1 MRARVR
7 ALRLA
12 PERFFVP
19 MNLTGRTL
27 GRYQVLE
34 RLGEGAMGAVYKARD
49 RDLDRL
55 VALKILPSFHSE
67 DSAARFEREARA
79 ISALNHPH
87 IATIYALDKAD
98 GLRFLALEYVSGG
111 NLTEKLNLAR
121 GSNELLTAADVVD
134 YALQIAEG
142 LAHAHRKN
150 VIHRDIKSD
159 NILIAEDG
167 SLKVAD
173 FGVAKLE
180 LEASLTEEG
189 SVLGTMAYMAPEQ
202 ILGEPAD
209 QRADI
214 FSFGVLAYEIACCER
229 PFQSPHSAALQYEI
243 LNSEPPAITEVRRD
257 LPARFESLVLRM
269 LEKSPADRPQ
279 SMAEV
284 CETLAEIRRELIE
297 SSSSSN
303 SGAEAGAAVRTP
315 QVGETIGRYRLLS
328 KIGEGG
334 MGSVYRALD
343 LQLDRQVALKTLKA
357 EAVSRPER
365 RRRFIQEAQA
375 ASALHHPNIVAVHE
389 IDERDGVHYI
399 VMEYVAGETLEQ
411 RVSGGPPPLRVSL
424 DLAIQVADA
433 LAAAHAAGIVHRDLK
448 PANVM
453 VDEQSRAKLLDFG
466 LAKLTEQSSSGSS
479 TRSQTAHTEDGAILG
494 TVAYMSPEQAE
505 GRSVDGRSDVF
516 SFGSLLYELLTGRR
530 AFGSDSKAGALAA
543 ILNRQPEPVSE
554 LAPQTPSELDR
565 IVARCLR
572 KAPDKRYQHF
582 GDIRIALEE
591 LRDDLEAGRLEA
603 NVEQATVAPSTGWRE
618 LILAAIAG
626 ALATGLAVWALQ
638 PKQPTATPPAEVA
651 NLTLAQLTGAE
662 GLAIY
667 PTWSPDGAWIA
678 YASDRGGRMD
688 LWKKPADGGE
698 DVRLTDTPLAETHP
712 DWSPDGR
719 TLAFSI
725 ESERGGVY
733 LMPADGGQAVRVTDF
748 GANPIWA
755 PDGRQIAFD
764 SNGSIYLVNYSGGE
778 PTELVA
784 GTSGTP
790 FIEWSPDGR
799 RIFYWDRTHRDLFS
813 VDVESRVTRQLRLIP
828 TGEEVA
834 GLTSSH
840 NGSRLV
846 FSKGSFGGDK
856 DLWQVEL
863 GPDGLPAGSATRLT
877 VSATDDVQCRFSAD
891 GKRLAF
897 TAQRIDRQLWGISL
911 NPKTGLSGSD
921 SRLITSHGQRNYYP
935 SATSD
940 GSLLAWTSQNAGQ
953 GVIYHQ
959 RRGEEEV
966 HKLTRDW
973 DRGIREVFPSIA
985 PDGVQIAYASTAGGS
1000 YQLWRMPAPDSVALQ
1015 LTDARPPMSDAGPVW
1030 SPDGQIIAFYSNR
1043 SDNWDIWAVD
1053 AGGGGEPKALLDWP
1067 SNELY
1072 PAFTPDGQA
1081 LTFTSTRN
1089 DNADIWRLD
1098 LKTGQTELLVEHPAV
1113 EGPGA
1118 WSPDGRR
1125 FYFISNRD
1133 GGFAIWM
1140 IPASGGPA
1148 QRVTPETLTFP
1159 DAALYTKF
1167 AVTQDELIAP
1177 LENRHG
1183 DIYVLEGLD

>member
-1 MRARVR
+1 
-7 ALRLA
+7 
-12 PERFFVP
+12 

-87 IATIYALDKAD
+87 IATIYALGQAD

-111 NLTEKLNLAR
+111 TLTQKLDRAR
-121 GSNELLTAADVVD
+121 AAHELLSPTEVVESC
-134 YALQIAEG
+134 LQIAEG

-159 NILIAEDG
+159 NILVAEDG

-202 ILGEPAD
+202 ILGEPSD

-214 FSFGVLAYEIACCER
+214 FSFGVLAYEIACGER
-229 PFQSPHSAALQYEI
+229 PFQSPHAAALQYEI
-243 LNSEPPAITEVRRD
+243 LNSEPPPLAEARRD
-257 LPARFESLVLRM
+257 LPPRFEELVLRM

-284 CETLAEIRRELIE
+284 SEILAEIRRELFA
-297 SSSSSN
+297 SSSSSESTGRAE
-303 SGAEAGAAVRTP
+303 SGSGSRTP
-315 QVGETIGRYRLLS
+315 EVGETIGRYRLLS

-334 MGSVYRALD
+334 MGGVFRALD
-343 LQLDRQVALKTLKA
+343 LNLDRQVALKTLKA
-357 EAVSRPER
+357 EAVSKPER
-365 RRRFIQEAQA
+365 RRRFVQEAQA

-399 VMEYVAGETLEQ
+399 VMEYVAGETVEQ
-411 RVSGGPPPLRVSL
+411 RLRQGPAPLREAL
-424 DLAIQVADA
+424 DLAIQIADA
-433 LAAAHAAGIVHRDLK
+433 LAAAHSAGVVHRDLK
-448 PANVM
+448 PANIM
-453 VDEQSRAKLLDFG
+453 VDQQGRAKLLDFG

-479 TRSQTAHTEDGAILG
+479 LRSQTPHTEDGAILG

-516 SFGSLLYELLTGRR
+516 SFGSLLYELLSGRR

-543 ILNRQPEPVSE
+543 ILNRQPERLSQ
-554 LAPQTPSELDR
+554 LAPQTPPELER
-565 IVARCLR
+565 IISRCLR
-572 KAPDKRYQHF
+572 KSPEKRYQHF
-582 GDIRIALEE
+582 GDIKLALEE
-591 LRDDLEAGRLEA
+591 LRDDFEAGRLHPE
-603 NVEQATVAPSTGWRE
+603 PSSAKRAASSRGRD
-618 LILAAIAG
+618 LALAALVG
-626 ALATGLAVWALQ
+626 AAAAGLAVWALR
-638 PKQPTATPPAEVA
+638 PLPPAASPPAAEAA

-662 GLAIY
+662 GLAIH
-667 PTWSPDGAWIA
+667 PTWSPDGVWIA
-678 YASDRGGRMD
+678 YASDRGGGLD

-698 DVRLTDTPLAETHP
+698 DIRLTDTPEAETQP

-719 TLAFSI
+719 TLAFVI
-725 ESERGGVY
+725 ESELGGIH

-748 GANPIWA
+748 GVNPVWS

-764 SNGSIYLVNYSGGE
+764 WNGSIYLVNYTGGD
-778 PTELVA
+778 PIELVR

-799 RIFYWDRTHRDLFS
+799 RVFYWDRTHRDIYS
-813 VDVESRVTRQLRLIP
+813 VDVESRVTRQLHLVP

-834 GLTSSH
+834 GLTSSR

-863 GPDGLPAGSATRLT
+863 GSDGLPAGAATRLT

-911 NPKTGLSGSD
+911 DPKTGLSGAD
-921 SRLITSHGQRNYYP
+921 SRLITTRGQRNYYP
-935 SATSD
+935 AATPD
-940 GSLLAWTSQNAGQ
+940 GELLAWTSQNAGQ
-953 GVIYHQ
+953 GVIYYQ
-959 RRGEEEV
+959 RRGEEEA
-966 HKLTRDW
+966 HKLTREW
-973 DRGIREVFPSIA
+973 NRGIREVFPAIA
-985 PDGVQIAYASTAGGS
+985 PDGVQIAYSSTAGGA

-1015 LTDARPPMSDAGPVW
+1015 ITDGEAPMSDAQPVW
-1030 SPDGQIIAFYSNR
+1030 SPDGKIIAFYSNR
-1043 SDNWDIWAVD
+1043 SGNWDIWAVD
-1053 AGGGGEPKALLDWP
+1053 AGGGEPKQLLDWP

-1072 PAFTPDGQA
+1072 PAFSPDGQYLA
-1081 LTFTSTRN
+1081 FLSTRN

-1098 LKTGQTELLVEHPAV
+1098 LKTGQTTPLAEHPAA
-1113 EGPGA
+1113 EGPGV

-1125 FYFISNRD
+1125 FYFSSNRD

-1140 IPASGGPA
+1140 IQGEGGPA
-1148 QRVTPETLTFP
+1148 QRATPEALTLP
-1159 DAALYTKF
+1159 DTALYTKF
-1167 AVTQDELIAP
+1167 AVTEQELIAP
-1177 LENRHG
+1177 LESRRG
-1183 DIYVLEGLD
+1183 DIYVLDGLD